1 MSFLLFIDESGQDR
15 KQMPYEVLAGI
26 AIQDISLWSLIQEI
40 KSIKEKY
47 FGDFYKNNNE
57 ELKAKKLL
65 KKKTFRLAAQM
76 TLIDDAHLYDLT
88 DFCLRN
94 GQVAKRIHLTSLAQS
109 KIKYVEEV
117 FNICLKY
124 QCKIFASIIDYK
136 SIESQPRLADFSDL
150 DFLRKDYSFLF
161 ERYFYF
167 LEDNPKKEMGVV
179 VFDELE
185 KSKSHILIDQMSRY
199 FMQTR
204 KGKER
209 SSLIIP
215 EPLFVHSDLTT
226 GIHVA
231 DLLAYCIAWGF
242 RVHQLNQ
249 PKRAEFDPYIDQICK
264 MRSLSKRLIPDIKSE
279 LSEIWSI
286 AIINS

>member
-26 AIQDISLWSLIQEI
+26 AIQDISLWPLIQEI
-40 KSIKEKY
+40 KSIEEKY
-47 FGDFYKNNNE
+47 FGDYYKSNNV

-65 KKKTFRLAAQM
+65 KKKTFRLAAQ
-76 TLIDDAHLYDLT
+76 LPQIDDDHLYALSEY
-88 DFCLRN
+88 CLKN
-94 GQVAKRIHLTSLAQS
+94 GPDAKQIHITGLAQS

-117 FNICLKY
+117 FNICIKY
-124 QCKIFASIIDYK
+124 QCKVFASIIDYK
-136 SIESQPRLADFSDL
+136 AIESQPKLANFSAL
-150 DFLRKDYSFLF
+150 DFLRKDYSFMF

-167 LEDNPKKEMGVV
+167 LEDNSRKEMGIV

-185 KSKSHILIDQMSRY
+185 KSKSHILTDQMSKY
-199 FMQTR
+199 FLNTR

-209 SSLIIP
+209 SALIIP

-226 GIHVA
+226 GIQIA
-231 DLLAYCIAWGF
+231 DLIAYCIVWGF
-242 RVHQLNQ
+242 RIQQLIQ
-249 PKRAEFDPYIDQICK
+249 PKRNEFNNYIDQICK
-264 MRSLSKRLIPDIKSE
+264 MRSLSRRLIPDIKSE

-286 AIINS
+286 AVINS

>member
-26 AIQDISLWSLIQEI
+26 AIQDISIWPLIQEI
-40 KSIKEKY
+40 KVVEEKY
-47 FGDFYKNNNE
+47 FGDFYNNNNE

-65 KKKTFRLAAQM
+65 KNKTFRLAAQ
-76 TLIDDAHLYDLT
+76 LPQIDAEHLFRLT

-94 GQVAKRIHLTSLAQS
+94 GEKAKRIHLTSLAQS

-124 QCKIFASIIDYK
+124 QCKIFASMIDYK
-136 SIESQPRLADFSDL
+136 VIESQPRLADFTAL

-167 LEDNPKKEMGVV
+167 LEDNQNQEMGVV

-199 FMQTR
+199 FLETR

-226 GIHVA
+226 GIHIA

-242 RVHQLNQ
+242 RVQQLNQ
-249 PKRAEFDPYIDQICK
+249 PKRVELDPYINQICK
-264 MRSLSKRLIPDIKSE
+264 MRILSKRLIPDIKSE
-279 LSEIWSI
+279 PSEIWSI
-286 AIINS
+286 AVINS

>member
-1 MSFLLFIDESGQDR
+1 MSFLLFLDESGQDR

-26 AIQDISLWSLIQEI
+26 AIQDISLWPLIQEI
-40 KSIKEKY
+40 KSIEKKY
-47 FGDFYKNNNE
+47 FGDFYKNNNV

-65 KKKTFRLAAQM
+65 KRKTFRLASQM
-76 TLIDDAHLYDLT
+76 PQIDDDHLYALAEY
-88 DFCLRN
+88 CLKN
-94 GQVAKRIHLTSLAQS
+94 GPGAKLKHLTSLAQS

-117 FNICLKY
+117 FNICIKY
-124 QCKIFASIIDYK
+124 QCKIFASMIDYK
-136 SIESQPRLADFSDL
+136 AIETQPRLVDFSAL

-167 LEDNPKKEMGVV
+167 LEDNSRKEMGVV

-199 FMQTR
+199 FLETK
-204 KGKER
+204 KGIER
-209 SSLIIP
+209 SALIIP

-226 GIHVA
+226 GIHIA

-242 RVHQLNQ
+242 RVQQLIQ
-249 PKRAEFDPYIDQICK
+249 PKRNEFDPYIDQICK
-264 MRSLSKRLIPDIKSE
+264 MRNLSKRLIPDIKNE